1 MSILKRLLGSEDPVT
16 PESEVEAVR
25 RIARELEAM
34 EPERARYVAAFAY
47 LLSRVANADLSVS
60 EEETLKMERIVQA
73 LGHMSPDQAAL
84 VVEIAK
90 AQNRLFGGTENFL
103 VTREMREVATREQC
117 LELLDCLL
125 VAGAF
130 AILPVAQQH
139 RGLVAEGHDIYHVAG
154 LELGGQG
161 PEAGLGDFHQAGRTL
176 ILGLGLGGIIH
187 RARGVDH

>member
-1 MSILKRLLGSEDPVT
+1 MSILKRLFGSAAEERPA
-16 PESEVEAVR
+16 SEVEAVR

-73 LGHMSPDQAAL
+73 LGHLPSDQAAL

-103 VTREMREVATREQC
+103 VTREFRELATREQC
-117 LELLDCLL
+117 EELLDCLFA
-125 VAGAF
+125 VSAADESISGAEESQIRQI
-130 AILPVAQQH
+130 AS
-139 RGLVAEGHDIYHVAG
+139 
-154 LELGGQG
+154 ELGFTHAELVQARSAYNDKR
-161 PEAGLGDFHQAGRTL
+161 EILKGLPGRP
-176 ILGLGLGGIIH
+176 
-187 RARGVDH
+187 D

>member
-1 MSILKRLLGSEDPVT
+1 MSILKRLLGNANPRGERQT
-16 PESEVEAVR
+16 PQSEVEAVR

-73 LGHMSPDQAAL
+73 LGHMPPDQAAL

-103 VTREMREVATREQC
+103 VTRELREMATREQC
-117 LELLDCLL
+117 LELLDCLFA
-125 VAGAF
+125 VSAADESISGAEETQIRQI
-130 AILPVAQQH
+130 AS
-139 RGLVAEGHDIYHVAG
+139 
-154 LELGGQG
+154 ELGFTHAELVQARSAYNDKR
-161 PEAGLGDFHQAGRTL
+161 EILKGLPGRP
-176 ILGLGLGGIIH
+176 
-187 RARGVDH
+187 VDR

>member
-1 MSILKRLLGSEDPVT
+1 MSILKRLLGTADKVT

-34 EPERARYVAAFAY
+34 EPERARYLAAFAY

-73 LGHMSPDQAAL
+73 LGHMPPDQAAL

-90 AQNRLFGGTENFL
+90 GQNRLFGGTENFL

-117 LELLDCLL
+117 LELLDCLFA
-125 VAGAF
+125 VSAADESISGAEESQIRQI
-130 AILPVAQQH
+130 AS
-139 RGLVAEGHDIYHVAG
+139 
-154 LELGGQG
+154 ELGFTHAEMVQARSAYNDKR
-161 PEAGLGDFHQAGRTL
+161 EILKGLPGRPMD
-176 ILGLGLGGIIH
+176 
-187 RARGVDH
+187 R